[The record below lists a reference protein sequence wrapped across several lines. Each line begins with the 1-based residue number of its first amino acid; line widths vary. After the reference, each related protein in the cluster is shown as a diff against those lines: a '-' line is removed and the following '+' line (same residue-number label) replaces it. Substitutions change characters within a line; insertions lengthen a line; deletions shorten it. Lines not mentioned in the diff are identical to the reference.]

1 MHLGITKKEICEVI
15 LQVGHYAG
23 WPALSHATRQFT
35 EVLEEDAKTKKKEK
49 KKKKRK

>member
-1 MHLGITKKEICEVI
+1 MHMGITKKEICEVI

-35 EVLEEDAKTKKKEK
+35 EVLEEDAKKKK
-49 KKKKRK
+49 KKKKRG